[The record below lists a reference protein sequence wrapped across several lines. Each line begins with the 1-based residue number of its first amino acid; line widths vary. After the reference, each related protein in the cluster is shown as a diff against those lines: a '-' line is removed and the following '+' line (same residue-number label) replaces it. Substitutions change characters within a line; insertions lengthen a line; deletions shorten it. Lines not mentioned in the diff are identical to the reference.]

1 MKRMHVNVSV
11 TDLDASIGFYNAL
24 FDAVPTVH
32 KPDYAKWMLDDP
44 RVNFSITTR
53 GQRKG
58 IDHLGIQVEDD
69 AELGEV
75 YTRLLA
81 ANAPTIEEGETTCC
95 YANSEKSWI
104 FDPDAIAWET
114 FLTRGESAVYG
125 SDSIRPKEGA
135 SACCSRPQAE
145 DAGSNSGCC

>member
-1 MKRMHVNVSV
+1 
-11 TDLDASIGFYNAL
+11 
-24 FDAVPTVH
+24 
-32 KPDYAKWMLDDP
+32 
-44 RVNFSITTR
+44 
-53 GQRKG
+53 
-58 IDHLGIQVEDD
+58 
-69 AELGEV
+69 
-75 YTRLLA
+75 
-81 ANAPTIEEGETTCC
+81 TCC

-145 DAGSNSGCC
+145 DAGSKSGCC